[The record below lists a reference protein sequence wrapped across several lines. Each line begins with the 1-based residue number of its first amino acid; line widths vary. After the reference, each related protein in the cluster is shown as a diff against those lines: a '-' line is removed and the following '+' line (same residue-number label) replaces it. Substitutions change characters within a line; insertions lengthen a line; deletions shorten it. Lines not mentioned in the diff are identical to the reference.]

1 MSNRGIVF
9 TKRKE
14 RNIEAYMVEQLAPM
28 TSGTILLNLK
38 DRGQWGK
45 AEFSAKR
52 VTQFFKRHGDF
63 VQVGPRRPFTYIH
76 RDNYKPSHGVGKHF
90 VKGGPSILLP

>member
-14 RNIEAYMVEQLAPM
+14 RNIEIYMVEQPAPM

-38 DRGQWGK
+38 DRGKWGK
-45 AEFSAKR
+45 AEFSSKR
-52 VTQFFKRHGDF
+52 MTQFFKRHGCF
-63 VQVGPRRPFTYIH
+63 VQVGRRRPFTYIH
-76 RDNYKPSHGVGKHF
+76 KDNYKPSHGEGKHF
-90 VKGGPSILLP
+90 VKGGSPILLP